1 MQTLSTFCQVFLVR
15 VGDTLALLAKNLISL
30 VEMST
35 EKEEPRK
42 RNGQMLDDIVR
53 DADEYYNYLRGK
65 NVNETRLH
73 VVVVSLVVWFASFA
87 AIGLSAFALYGRMI
101 YYVLVSFLIAIVIA
115 AVAGV
120 TAYAIRR
127 RRGFKFAEFG
137 ALLKNVKEG
146 GASSEDG
153 LHLMDAMHQA
163 ALLAKKRKLDSA
175 FEYGV
180 VSFALVALVGMNAAV
195 GALAGVIV
203 YLYFRFEALREYEK
217 EEKRYEDSK
226 RDLLQIL

>member
-1 MQTLSTFCQVFLVR
+1 M
-15 VGDTLALLAKNLISL
+15 
-30 VEMST
+30 
-35 EKEEPRK
+35 
-42 RNGQMLDDIVR
+42 R
-53 DADEYYNYLRGK
+53 DADEYYNYLKGK
-65 NVNETRLH
+65 HVTETRLD
-73 VVVVSLVVWFASFA
+73 VVVVTLVVWFASFA

-101 YYVLVSFLIAIVIA
+101 YYVLVSFLVAIMIA
-115 AVAGV
+115 AVAGLA
-120 TAYAIRR
+120 TYTIRR

-137 ALLKNVKEG
+137 DLLKRVKER

-163 ALLAKKRKLDSA
+163 ALHARKRRMNSA

-180 VSFALVALVGMNAAV
+180 VSFAIVALVGLNAAV

-226 RDLLQIL
+226 KDLLEIL